1 MGSNP
6 VLSVFLMKRLNPN
19 FLRLLYNK
27 NNKHENFVLNYFK
40 ACKFYFYISQL
51 LYFTLK
57 RLYLFKRRLL
67 IFESWMLIEKYGLCF
82 LFQYFFLYYKIL
94 RRPLAFLLKRQT
106 IKIKR
111 RRWFSTYLLKS
122 FFLKIS
128 GFFSNKYLL
137 AIHLLP
143 NNLFFFILNAKNL
156 HYLTYKKNFYDY
168 TKFCRLFLLT
178 NLALF
183 LKHADLLAFTFC
195 QAIRKNKKHHQSLNW
210 FTQIVLFLLK
220 YQPKINGIIIK
231 ISGRFNNKM
240 QANSRLITL
249 GTAIKLNTLD
259 TKINYA
265 YRLIITPIGVFGVK
279 VWII

>member
-1 MGSNP
+1 M
-6 VLSVFLMKRLNPN
+6 
-19 FLRLLYNK
+19 
-27 NNKHENFVLNYFK
+27 
-40 ACKFYFYISQL
+40 
-51 LYFTLK
+51 
-57 RLYLFKRRLL
+57 
-67 IFESWMLIEKYGLCF
+67 
-82 LFQYFFLYYKIL
+82 
-94 RRPLAFLLKRQT
+94 
-106 IKIKR
+106 
-111 RRWFSTYLLKS
+111 
-122 FFLKIS
+122 
-128 GFFSNKYLL
+128 
-137 AIHLLP
+137 
-143 NNLFFFILNAKNL
+143 
-156 HYLTYKKNFYDY
+156 TYKKNFYDY

-183 LKHADLLAFTFC
+183 LKHADMLAFAFC

-240 QANSRLITL
+240 QANTRLITL

-265 YRLIITPIGVFGVK
+265 YRIIITPIGVFGIK